1 MQLIEGAIKVCGF
14 ARIRTAPWLSL
25 WESCRRRR
33 LRGFWQS
40 RYTLSVFASLS
51 HLSQRER
58 QVGRKERKFL
68 AHIHQISRERSK
80 KTEGVFLVGSRESE
94 GKSKSPPGS
103 FSFCHFFFWRSKRK
117 SETAP
122 ANLQEMISLAA
133 TSKFLFP
140 SFILYPTSFPC
151 YNWHANHN
159 WLEKRF
165 KCLHISSGCGR
176 IRKSSVHYFAGNWK
190 WFHRLYAKIG
200 TSAIHTASGHTQSQF
215 EHHIRRGKL

>member
-1 MQLIEGAIKVCGF
+1 MSP
-14 ARIRTAPWLSL
+14 TAPTWLSL

-33 LRGFWQS
+33 LRGSWRS
-40 RYTLSVFASLS
+40 RFTLSVLASLR

-58 QVGRKERKFL
+58 QGMQGKEILGAYPSNFAGKIQENRRGFLGRFKEVR
-68 AHIHQISRERSK
+68 REI
-80 KTEGVFLVGSRESE
+80 EI
-94 GKSKSPPGS
+94 PPGS

-140 SFILYPTSFPC
+140 SFILYPTSFLC

-190 WFHRLYAKIG
+190 WFHRLYAKTG
-200 TSAIHTASGHTQSQF
+200 TSALHTASGHTQSQF